1 MAPTRHQPRHL
12 VVFRTRSRHTFSFA
26 PAAVFDL
33 PLLELQALA
42 PEATLTAA
50 SEDLQCVWATGL
62 AQAALVRAARRCIL
76 TQSVYAVEADAESV
90 EAVAAA
96 AVPDLSG
103 SLEVV
108 DLARPDLS
116 REEAALLRARA
127 GEAASRPASGEAPS
141 QVLLL
146 SADGERAFI
155 ARRLCGGPAGGAGA
169 PSRTP
174 RRPYGGWL
182 GQYALKSRA
191 HLTPTAME
199 PELGF
204 LMANLARVR
213 RGARVLD
220 PCCGSGG
227 LLLCAAA
234 LGEGAVEAVGVD
246 RDAGAFAGAA
256 ANFEQHG
263 LPPPTFECGDVLAPS
278 ACGDVLAP
286 SAEALQRPCDAIVCD
301 PPYGMGAALD
311 AALDAAGG
319 TDRPLGTRQPAGGP
333 AMLRARQRGTDSF
346 VAALLLLASGLL
358 QPGGRAVLFVPTF
371 GARTEASLPSVLEP
385 LLPPPPAALR
395 VVDARRQSFSPTFAR
410 WLLCVEQG
418 GGGSGRNDEV
428 ALQGSDCGAGG

>member
-1 MAPTRHQPRHL
+1 MAPTRLPPRHL

-42 PEATLTAA
+42 PEVTLTAV
-50 SEDLQCVWATGL
+50 SGDHQCVWATGL
-62 AQAALVRAARRCIL
+62 AEAALARAARRCIL
-76 TQSVYAVEADAESV
+76 AQSVYAIDADAESV
-90 EAVAAA
+90 ESAAA
-96 AVPDLSG
+96 AGADLSG
-103 SLEVV
+103 PLDVV

-116 REEAALLRARA
+116 REEAALLRTRA
-127 GEAASRPASGEAPS
+127 GWSASVDAAVAPPRT
-141 QVLLL
+141 LLL
-146 SADGERAFI
+146 SACGEHAFI
-155 ARRLCGGPAGGAGA
+155 GRRLCGGPAGGAGA

-213 RGARVLD
+213 RGMRVLD

-234 LGEGAVEAVGVD
+234 LGEGAIDAVGVD
-246 RDAGAFAGAA
+246 RDEAAFANAA
-256 ANFEQHG
+256 ANFEQQG
-263 LPPPTFECGDVLAPS
+263 LPPPAFECGDLLDPKA
-278 ACGDVLAP
+278 A
-286 SAEALQRPCDAIVCD
+286 ALRRPCDAIVCD

-311 AALDAAGG
+311 AAGG
-319 TDRPLGTRQPAGGP
+319 ADRPPGTRQPAGGP
-333 AMLRARQRGTDSF
+333 AMLRGRQRATDAF
-346 VAALLLLASGLL
+346 VAALLLLATSLL
-358 QPGGRAVLFVPTF
+358 PPGGRAVLFVPAF
-371 GARTEASLPSVLEP
+371 GARTEAPLPSLLEP
-385 LLPPPPAALR
+385 LLPPPHPARPAALR

-418 GGGSGRNDEV
+418 GAGSGGGHNAV
-428 ALQGSDCGAGG
+428 ARQASDCG